1 MLARWGDGFNEGDFG
16 NRLPND
22 FFDAV
27 PQGEVTDIALLAIAD
42 QTQTDFA
49 GLIDL
54 QQFHIPAV
62 PFEVRPDGIKRS
74 LDPVKKGV
82 YWIHAGHIR
91 RGWRGQAW

>member
-62 PFEVRPDGIKRS
+62 PFEVRPDGIQRS
-74 LDPVKKGV
+74 LNPVKKGL
-82 YWIHAGHIR
+82 R
-91 RGWRGQAW
+91 RAHVER

>member
-1 MLARWGDGFNEGDFG
+1 
-16 NRLPND
+16 LPND

-54 QQFHIPAV
+54 QQFHIPTVA
-62 PFEVRPDGIKRS
+62 FEVRPDGIQRS
-74 LDPVKKGV
+74 LNPVKKGMASV
-82 YWIHAGHIR
+82 HVER
-91 RGWRGQAW
+91 